1 METVKTFKAIID
13 GKEHEVKAV
22 RIDDVNEK
30 IGYYWLVTASELL
43 LLLEKTGHLIKL
55 ESFLIQDGLVAV
67 TVKNVIR
74 LDKEP
79 DFAVGSC
86 LIGKEHGNDPV
97 GIAHRRAISNFAFQ
111 TGLFDDVFDKL
122 RELNKGTL
130 DPRKGDALNDSVTK
144 SLGL

>member
-1 METVKTFKAIID
+1 METVTEFTAIIAGKDHRVKAI
-13 GKEHEVKAV
+13 
-22 RIDDVNEK
+22 RIDDTTEPR
-30 IGYYWLVTASELL
+30 GYYWMVTASELL
-43 LLLEKTGHLIKL
+43 RLLDRINYDVRVEA
-55 ESFLIQDGLVAV
+55 FLIQDGIAAV
-67 TVKNVIR
+67 TVKDSNGS
-74 LDKEP
+74 L
-79 DFAVGSC
+79 FAVGSC

-130 DPRKGDALNDSVTK
+130 DPRKGDVLNDSVTK